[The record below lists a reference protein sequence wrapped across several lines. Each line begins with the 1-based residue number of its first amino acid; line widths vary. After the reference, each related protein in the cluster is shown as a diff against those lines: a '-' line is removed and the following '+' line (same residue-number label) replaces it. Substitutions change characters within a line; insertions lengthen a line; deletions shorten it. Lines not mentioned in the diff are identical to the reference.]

1 MPANVLLPMNRS
13 VVARASRP
21 CEHSDRHTGETP
33 VPLVFFSFMVPMH
46 ARKRK
51 AALHEPHFPNPNDE

>member
-1 MPANVLLPMNRS
+1 
-13 VVARASRP
+13 
-21 CEHSDRHTGETP
+21 